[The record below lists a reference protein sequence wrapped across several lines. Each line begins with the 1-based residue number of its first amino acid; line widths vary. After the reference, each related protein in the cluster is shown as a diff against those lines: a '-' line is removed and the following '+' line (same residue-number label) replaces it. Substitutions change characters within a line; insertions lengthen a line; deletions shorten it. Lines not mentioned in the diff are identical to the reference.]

1 MWLHCACVKGP
12 SDSCLFQAVCRC
24 MTILLQSS
32 VTLSLHW
39 LQMSVTLCILAN
51 CFIRAVVSPGHN
63 IKKNNSI
70 GLEWQ
75 ETRGSTNLPAAFVHH
90 SAWTEAEKSCQPQHV
105 LFMEGRGWDSM
116 QQGVSMPAWNIAGI
130 LTHCASDTVLLTVQV
145 LPVQG
150 LVVHR
155 VITGTV

>member
-1 MWLHCACVKGP
+1 
-12 SDSCLFQAVCRC
+12 
-24 MTILLQSS
+24 
-32 VTLSLHW
+32 
-39 LQMSVTLCILAN
+39 
-51 CFIRAVVSPGHN
+51 
-63 IKKNNSI
+63 
-70 GLEWQ
+70 
-75 ETRGSTNLPAAFVHH
+75 
-90 SAWTEAEKSCQPQHV
+90 
-105 LFMEGRGWDSM
+105 M